1 MQLLTLNFLIITVCG
16 IWRPIE
22 WTSFGAKLLYNI
34 FTVVIVLSQYFM
46 TITEFLDIL
55 FVVNNIDDFAANTL
69 MFFSMMAV
77 CCKTTIILTRR
88 NEIINLVQSLLE
100 KPHKPQNQD
109 EVAIQTKFN
118 EFIKSCSLRYSFL
131 ATCSVTGLTVGSIIN
146 ILHGH
151 LPYRIWLP
159 WNYSMRMFYILAA
172 HQMITLAFAATID
185 VGTETIVFGLFI
197 QTCAQLEI
205 FEDRLR
211 KLIINKTSKYLG
223 RTCSLKKEKTN
234 ISDYIHYHLSI
245 YKYAKTVNVI
255 FNEVLFCQFFG
266 SILVLCTSVYFLS
279 MHIKEPSAIIFILMY
294 TICMFVQVF
303 VYCWS
308 GNEVILKSA
317 STGEAVYRMD
327 WTSLSITEKKELMM
341 IMIRSNTPIKFTSSF
356 LITMSLQSYGSILK
370 TSYSA
375 FNLLQK

>member
-1 MQLLTLNFLIITVCG
+1 MYTVCG
-16 IWRPIE
+16 IWRPME

-55 FVVNNIDDFAANTL
+55 FVVNNIDDFATNTL
-69 MFFSMMAV
+69 MFFTMMAV
-77 CCKTTIILTRR
+77 CCKATIVVTRR
-88 NEIINLVQSLLE
+88 KEIYNLIQTLLE
-100 KPHKPQNQD
+100 KPHKPQNKD
-109 EVAIQTKFN
+109 EVAIQIKFN
-118 EFIKSCSLRYSFL
+118 KFIRSCSLGYTFL

-159 WNYSMRMFYILAA
+159 FNYSVRVFYILAA
-172 HQMITLAFAATID
+172 HQMITLAFAATIN
-185 VGTETIVFGLFI
+185 VGTETMVLGLFI

-211 KLIINKTSKYLG
+211 KLIINKTTNNKYHG
-223 RTCSLKKEKTN
+223 HAHSLNKNKTE
-234 ISDYIHYHLSI
+234 ISDYINYHLSI
-245 YKYAKTVNVI
+245 YKYAKTVNIV
-255 FNEVLFCQFFG
+255 FNEVLFFQFFG
-266 SILVLCTSVYFLS
+266 SILVLCTSVYYLS
-279 MHIKEPSAIIFILMY
+279 MHIKELSAIVFLLMY
-294 TICMFVQVF
+294 TICMFAQIF

-317 STGEAVYRMD
+317 STGEAIYRMD
-327 WTSLSITEKKELMM
+327 WPSLSVTEKKELMM
-341 IMIRSNTPIKFTSSF
+341 IMARTNIPIKFTSSF
-356 LITMSLQSYGSILK
+356 LITMSLQSYSSILK